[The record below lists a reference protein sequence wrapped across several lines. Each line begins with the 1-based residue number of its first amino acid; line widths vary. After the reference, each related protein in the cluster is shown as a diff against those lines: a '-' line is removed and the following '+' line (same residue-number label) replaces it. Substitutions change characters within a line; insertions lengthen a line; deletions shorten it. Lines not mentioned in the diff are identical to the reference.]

1 MADSSVSIPP
11 SPSSRSQRVID
22 NAKKNPFTA
31 SLGAAVPLLALLPA
45 LFEHLEKI
53 QKINS
58 ALGYQLGTFAALGL
72 LVLGAYHKHQE
83 MLARERDA
91 DRTMR
96 TEAWIGALERE
107 GARNREAMAS
117 GYIDLKNAQAKTDK
131 KVDVLTEKVDKL
143 AEITG
148 NFRRPQ
154 LGGLSGGR

>member
-1 MADSSVSIPP
+1 MPDSSDTLPV

-22 NAKKNPFTA
+22 NAKRNPFAA

-53 QKINS
+53 EKINS

-83 MLARERDA
+83 MLGRERDA

-96 TEAWIGALERE
+96 TEAWIAALERE
-107 GARNREAMAS
+107 GQRNRDVFTG
-117 GYIDLKNAQAKTDK
+117 GYVDLKNAQAATDR
-131 KVDVLTEKVDKL
+131 KVDALTVV
-143 AEITG
+143 ASEIRDRLDVTG
-148 NFRRPQ
+148 PQRRYV
-154 LGGLSGGR
+154 GGGR